1 MVKKIKTIQILILL
15 STQML
20 NAQNTATEST
30 SSLGEALLK
39 WSFTNV
45 LVIAA
50 LVVSIMAFIVLYR
63 VFNLLIDLNKQHF
76 IEKYGIEVSK
86 EAKIFDKEPFFKSLY
101 KRLTKATPVTQEA
114 SIDLGHN
121 YDGIRELDNSLPPWW
136 LYMFYLCII
145 FAGIYMW
152 HYHWKDDSSNQ
163 IVEYA
168 TQMQEGEK
176 VKSAYLAK
184 VADAINEKNVI
195 ALLDAKAITEGKSI
209 FNSLCKAC
217 HLETG
222 AGSVGPNLTDEYWIH
237 GGGIKNI
244 FKTIKYG
251 VPAKGMISWQEQ
263 LRPSDMQNVASYI
276 LTLKGSNP
284 PNAKAPQGD
293 LYKEDQ
299 STKTMVSDT
308 LQKTIQ

>member
-1 MVKKIKTIQILILL
+1 MVKKIKTIPILILL
-15 STQML
+15 SIHTAF
-20 NAQNTATEST
+20 AQTAAAESNNGQVKT
-30 SSLGEALLK
+30 LLK

-45 LVIAA
+45 LAIAA
-50 LVVSIMAFIVLYR
+50 LIISIMALIVLYR
-63 VFNLLIDLNKQHF
+63 VFNLLFDLNRQHF

-86 EAKIFDKEPFFKSLY
+86 EANLFDREPLLLSLY
-101 KRLTKATPVTQEA
+101 KRLTKATPLNQEA

-136 LYMFYLCII
+136 LYLFYGCIL
-145 FAGIYMW
+145 FSVVYMW
-152 HYHWKDDSSNQ
+152 NYHWKNGKTNQ
-163 IVEYA
+163 LDEYA
-168 TQMQEGEK
+168 AQMDEGEK

-184 VADAINEKNVI
+184 VADAINETNVI
-195 ALLDAKAITEGKSI
+195 ALKETKRIEDGKTI
-209 FNSLCKAC
+209 FNTLCKAC

-222 AGSVGPNLTDEYWIH
+222 AGSVGPNLTDDYWLH

-263 LRPSDMQNVASYI
+263 LRPSDMQNVSSYI

-284 PNAKAPQGD
+284 PYAKGPQGD
-293 LYKEDQ
+293 LYKEGADAA
-299 STKTMVSDT
+299 SMKSDT
-308 LQKTIQ
+308 LKK